1 MVNHHTERKLKTAVL
16 TSIVCALGDCRLEK
30 QRPRTKES
38 SRFIE
43 IDAEKVDI
51 DLIHRDL
58 EMRSNCVLALYDHFL
73 EKGIIK
79 RV

>member
-1 MVNHHTERKLKTAVL
+1 M
-16 TSIVCALGDCRLEK
+16 EK
-30 QRPRTKES
+30 QRARTQES

-58 EMRSNCVLALYDHFL
+58 EMNPNGVLALYNYFL
-73 EKGIIK
+73 EKGTIK
-79 RV
+79 TA